1 MGKIISIH
9 SFRGGTGKSNI
20 TANLAYLL
28 AQQGKRVGI
37 IDCDIQSPGIHILFQ
52 LNQDQLKHTL
62 NDYLWNRCSIKEC
75 AVDVTDRLGTSLALG
90 KLFIV
95 PSSLSASEITKI
107 LREGYNIE
115 YLIEGYY
122 KIIKELNL
130 DYLLID
136 SHPGINQETLL
147 AISISDILLVIL
159 RPDNQ
164 DFQGTAITIELA
176 KKLEVPALFLIVN
189 KTLPSMNLSAM
200 EIEINKAFNTPIA
213 GIIPFSEEVILLGS
227 SGLFT
232 QLYQDHPITNILQK
246 ILKKIEL

>member
-1 MGKIISIH
+1 MGKIVSIH

-52 LNQDQLKHTL
+52 LNQEQLKHTL

-75 AVDVTDRLGTSLALG
+75 AVDVTDQLGISSIE
-90 KLFIV
+90 KLFIIS
-95 PSSLSASEITKI
+95 SSLSASEITKI

-122 KIIKELNL
+122 QIIKELNL

-136 SHPGINQETLL
+136 SHPGISQETLL

-189 KTLPSMNLSAM
+189 KTLPSMNLPAM
-200 EIEINKAFNTPIA
+200 EAEINKAFNTPIA

-232 QLYQDHPITNILQK
+232 QLYQDHQITNILRQ
-246 ILKKIEL
+246 ILKKIE

>member
-1 MGKIISIH
+1 MGKIVSIH

-28 AQQGKRVGI
+28 ARKGKRVGI

-75 AVDVTDRLGTSLALG
+75 AIDVTDRLETSSLG
-90 KLFIV
+90 KLFII

-122 KIIKELNL
+122 QIIKELNL
-130 DYLLID
+130 DFLLID
-136 SHPGINQETLL
+136 SHP
-147 AISISDILLVIL
+147 
-159 RPDNQ
+159 
-164 DFQGTAITIELA
+164 
-176 KKLEVPALFLIVN
+176 
-189 KTLPSMNLSAM
+189 
-200 EIEINKAFNTPIA
+200 
-213 GIIPFSEEVILLGS
+213 
-227 SGLFT
+227 
-232 QLYQDHPITNILQK
+232 
-246 ILKKIEL
+246 